1 MPPGA
6 SAAATLLEAGGI
18 PMHTRINAAD
28 NVAIALQPLAAGT
41 QLIVDEVQVIL
52 KEDIPQGHK
61 FALRQ
66 LVVGE
71 QVIKYGASIG
81 RVTEVIAAGA
91 WVHTHNVKTNLEGE
105 LQYQYDP
112 ISMPVPAE
120 PVPQTF
126 QGFRRRDGG
135 VGVRNEIWIL
145 PTVSCT
151 NQTATLIARAAVAKL
166 AAAGQEGLVD
176 GIYEFKHPYGCSQLG
191 EDLLTTQKMLAAMA
205 KHPNAGGVLV
215 LGLGCENN
223 RIQELQKVM
232 GEYDEQRVQF
242 LVAQDVEDEV
252 AVGSDMVVALARQ
265 AGNAVREEVPLAQL
279 KLGLK
284 CGGSDGLSGI
294 TANPLVGRVSDLL
307 VAQGGTSV
315 LTEVPEMFG
324 AEQILMNRA
333 QDEVVFGKIVELIN
347 GFKKYFLDHNQP
359 VYENPSPGNKDG
371 GITTL
376 EDKSLGCT
384 EKGGYSPVV
393 DVTDYGE
400 IVQTPGLNL
409 LCSPGNDLV
418 ATTALAAAGCQV
430 VLFTTGRGTPFGTC
444 VPTLK
449 IATNSKLYNFK
460 GNWMDFNA
468 GSLVEGDDFAEAAQ
482 RLLDQVIAVASGDRL
497 AKNEEMEFRDI
508 AIWKRGVTV

>member
-1 MPPGA
+1 MY
-6 SAAATLLEAGGI
+6 I
-18 PMHTRINAAD
+18 RINEQD
-28 NVAIALQPLAAGT
+28 NVGIALQPLSADAALDIAGE
-41 QLIVDEVQVIL
+41 QLVLI
-52 KEDIPQGHK
+52 EDIPQGHK
-61 FALRQ
+61 FALRD
-66 LVVGE
+66 LSAGE
-71 QVIKYGASIG
+71 NIIKYASAMG
-81 RVTEVIAAGA
+81 RVTQDIPRGA

-105 LQYQYDP
+105 LEYEYA
-112 ISMPVPAE
+112 PVPPQTPPE
-120 PVPQTF
+120 VTPQTF
-126 QGFRRRDGG
+126 RGFRRANGS

-151 NQTATLIARAAVAKL
+151 NQTATLINRAATEKL
-166 AAAGQEGLVD
+166 QAAGEQGLVD
-176 GIYEFKHPYGCSQLG
+176 GIYEFKHPYGCSQMG
-191 EDLLTTQKMLAAMA
+191 DDLLNTQKMLSAMA
-205 KHPNAGGVLV
+205 KHPNAAGVLI

-232 GEYDEQRVQF
+232 GDYDGQRISF

-252 AVGSDMVVALARQ
+252 AVGSDMIVDLVRQ
-265 AGNAVREEVPLAQL
+265 AGADRREEVPLSHL

-347 GFKKYFLDHNQP
+347 GFKNYFISHGQP

-384 EKGGYSPVV
+384 EKGGYSPVM
-393 DVTDYGE
+393 DVVDYGD
-400 IVQTPGLNL
+400 IVTTSGLNL

-444 VPTLK
+444 VPTMK
-449 IATNSKLYNFK
+449 IATNTKLYDFK
-460 GNWMDFNA
+460 RNWMDFNA
-468 GSLVEGDDFAEAAQ
+468 GTLVEGDNFDDTAQ
-482 RLLDQVIAVASGDRL
+482 RLLDDVIAVISGERL

-508 AIWKRGVTV
+508 AFWKTGVTV